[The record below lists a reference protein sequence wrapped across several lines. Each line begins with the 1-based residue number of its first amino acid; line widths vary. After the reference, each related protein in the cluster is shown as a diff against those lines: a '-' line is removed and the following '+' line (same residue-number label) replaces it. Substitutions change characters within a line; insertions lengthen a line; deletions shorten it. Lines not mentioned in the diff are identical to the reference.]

1 MAQDRK
7 HNRGYVV
14 NIICAYCIYDA
25 NFKEKFT
32 EKKNKI
38 LSWFTCVVLNMYAVI
53 FKENKTEFFKNLH
66 IYTIVKKFVI
76 STNLY
81 DLFF

>member
-1 MAQDRK
+1 
-7 HNRGYVV
+7 
-14 NIICAYCIYDA
+14 
-25 NFKEKFT
+25 
-32 EKKNKI
+32 
-38 LSWFTCVVLNMYAVI
+38 MYAVI